1 MIVYENKIP
10 IGNIHVHV
18 HVHVCTQIIGYMY
31 MCVHSVTQV
40 QCACT
45 RYKCMWFMHTK
56 LHLFSYLK
64 ISPLISIGY
73 LRLLQEMQ
81 NQLSSQSDQIDQLVA
96 KIRDHVTANP
106 QSHACQEL
114 LEQAQQVNNNKQQT
128 TMQHVNNQSPR
139 MMSC

>member
-1 MIVYENKIP
+1 MYT
-10 IGNIHVHV
+10 
-18 HVHVCTQIIGYMY
+18 VHVCTQRYTSTMCMY
-31 MCVHSVTQV
+31 TCK
-40 QCACT
+40 CT
-45 RYKCMWFMHTK
+45 WFMHTK

-64 ISPLISIGY
+64 ISSLITLFLVAYTCTCSIGY
-73 LRLLQEMQ
+73 LHLLQEMQ